1 MKYLIIGGA
10 GIFALH
16 TIKKILQLKSTTKVI
31 SIGRN
36 RDRSSEAFTLGV
48 GNNDDR
54 YSYKQIHLTFEI
66 DFLTD
71 LIDTYK
77 PDYII
82 NFAALAYATSWNKS
96 SRYYDTNITAV
107 AKLCEH
113 LYDKKFLK
121 QFLQIGSSEIY
132 GGTKEPAKEN
142 SLPNPTSPYAVSK
155 LAADYHMLSLYNHMG
170 FPTNVIRPSNC
181 YGSGQYMYRVIPKAI
196 LYGLTGKKF
205 PLEGG
210 GKVLKSFMHAGDLA
224 DAIIKILHSKKFGKI
239 YNAGVSKPNSI
250 REIVE
255 SVSKNLKL
263 DFNKFCEI
271 TEGRKTEDNQY
282 CIDSSL
288 IKDELGWEA
297 KITLDEGVD
306 EVVQWVKKYQDI
318 LIDEPQSFTL
328 RA

>member
-16 TIKKILQLKSTTKVI
+16 TIKKILNLKDTLKVV
-31 SIGRN
+31 SVGRN
-36 RDRSSEAFTLGV
+36 RERSSEAFTLGV
-48 GNNDDR
+48 GKNDNR
-54 YSYKQIHLTFEI
+54 YTYKQIHLSFEI

-71 LIDTYK
+71 LIDSYE

-113 LYDKKFLK
+113 LYGKKYLK
-121 QFLQIGSSEIY
+121 QFLQIGSSEVY
-132 GGTKEPAKEN
+132 GGTDKPAKEN
-142 SLPNPTSPYAVSK
+142 NNPNPTSPYAVSK

-170 FPTNVIRPSNC
+170 FPANVIRPSNC

-196 LYGLTGKKF
+196 LFGLIGKKF

-210 GKVLKSFMHAGDLA
+210 GKALKSFMHAQDLA
-224 DAIIKILHSKKFGKI
+224 DAIISILHSNKFGRI
-239 YNAGVSKPNSI
+239 YNAGVEKPNSI

-255 SVSKNLKL
+255 TVSNNLKL
-263 DFNKFCEI
+263 DFNNFCVI
-271 TEGRKTEDNQY
+271 TEGRKTEDKQY
-282 CIDSSL
+282 CIDSSY
-288 IKDELGWEA
+288 IKKELGWEA
-297 KITLDEGVD
+297 KITLDDGID
-306 EVVQWVKKYQDI
+306 EVVQWVKKYKEI
-318 LIDEPQSFTL
+318 LIKEPQNFTL

>member
-16 TIKKILQLKSTTKVI
+16 TIKKILNLKDTLKVV
-31 SIGRN
+31 SVGRN
-36 RDRSSEAFTLGV
+36 RERSSEAFTLGV
-48 GNNDDR
+48 GKNDNR
-54 YSYKQIHLTFEI
+54 YTYKQIHLSFEI

-71 LIDTYK
+71 LIDAYE

-113 LYDKKFLK
+113 LYGKKYLK
-121 QFLQIGSSEIY
+121 QFLQIGSSEVY
-132 GGTKEPAKEN
+132 GGTDKPAKEN
-142 SLPNPTSPYAVSK
+142 NNPNPTSPYAVSK

-170 FPTNVIRPSNC
+170 FPANVIRPSNC

-196 LYGLTGKKF
+196 LFGLIGKKF

-210 GKVLKSFMHAGDLA
+210 GKALKSFMHAQDLA
-224 DAIIKILHSKKFGKI
+224 DAIISILHSNKFGRI
-239 YNAGVSKPNSI
+239 YNAGVEKPNSI

-255 SVSKNLKL
+255 TVSNNLKL
-263 DFNKFCEI
+263 DFNNFCVI
-271 TEGRKTEDNQY
+271 TEGRKTEDKQY
-282 CIDSSL
+282 CIDSSY
-288 IKDELGWEA
+288 IKKELGWEA
-297 KITLDEGVD
+297 KITLDDGID
-306 EVVQWVKKYQDI
+306 EVVQWVKKYKEI
-318 LIDEPQSFTL
+318 LIKEPQNFTL

>member
-16 TIKKILQLKSTTKVI
+16 TIKKILNLKDTLKVV
-31 SIGRN
+31 SVGRN
-36 RDRSSEAFTLGV
+36 RERSSEAFTLGV
-48 GNNDDR
+48 GKNDNR
-54 YSYKQIHLTFEI
+54 YSYKQIHLSFEI

-71 LIDTYK
+71 LIDSYE

-113 LYDKKFLK
+113 LYGKKYLK
-121 QFLQIGSSEIY
+121 QFLQIGSSEVY
-132 GGTKEPAKEN
+132 GGTDKPAKEN
-142 SLPNPTSPYAVSK
+142 NNPNPTSPYAVSK

-170 FPTNVIRPSNC
+170 FPANVIRPSNC

-196 LYGLTGKKF
+196 LFGLIGKKF

-210 GKVLKSFMHAGDLA
+210 GKALKSFMHAQDLA
-224 DAIIKILHSKKFGKI
+224 DAIISILHSNKFGRI
-239 YNAGVSKPNSI
+239 YNAGVEKPNSI

-255 SVSKNLKL
+255 TVSNNLKL
-263 DFNKFCEI
+263 DFNNFCVI
-271 TEGRKTEDNQY
+271 TEGRKTEDKQY
-282 CIDSSL
+282 CIDSSY
-288 IKDELGWEA
+288 IKKELGWEA
-297 KITLDEGVD
+297 KITLDDGID
-306 EVVQWVKKYQDI
+306 EVVQWVKKYKEI
-318 LIDEPQSFTL
+318 LIKEPQNFTL